1 MAIAELCVLGKP
13 AILVPYP
20 FAAEDHQTANAMN
33 LVNHNAAIMV
43 KDGETKEKLVSIT
56 LDLVNDKNRIE
67 ELSGNIK
74 KMGVSDADARIAM
87 EIMEEVKSGS

>member
-1 MAIAELCVLGKP
+1 
-13 AILVPYP
+13 VPYP